1 LKTELFSQFYSDY
14 NLIQHDS
21 KTTWFI
27 FKQPGCF
34 VFISIQMLRI
44 FYHKDHTIKKTED
57 LDAFKDISKDQF
69 LWVDLQ
75 FPTEEEIIMVE
86 SAFKINFNLQQEES
100 DLESNSRF
108 YETEEFIY
116 INSDFTIRRNNFY
129 EKCPVIFYLLNDILI
144 TKRNAD
150 LPSFAETV
158 KKIKRNQKAFK
169 NGSEVLEGLL
179 ETKVDLDS
187 DYMELISKEIA
198 QVGKDLSKD
207 TTNEEKVLIKLNE
220 YQESA
225 MFIREGFVDKL
236 RVVSSLMK
244 CEDFSNTNRLK
255 ILIKDIN
262 SMLEFSSFIFKRL
275 EYLQNTLMGLINI
288 EQNKTIKI
296 FTIVSVVF
304 LPPTLIASIY
314 GMNFRSMPELNWSFG
329 YPLAIILIISS
340 SLLTLFIFKR
350 KNWL

>member
-1 LKTELFSQFYSDY
+1 
-14 NLIQHDS
+14 
-21 KTTWFI
+21 
-27 FKQPGCF
+27 
-34 VFISIQMLRI
+34 MLRA
-44 FYHKDHTIKKTED
+44 FYHKNNTIEKTDD
-57 LDAFKDISKDQF
+57 LDFFKHASMDQF
-69 LWVDLQ
+69 LWVDIQ
-75 FPTEEEIIMVE
+75 FPTDEEIITVE
-86 SAFKINFNLQQEES
+86 STFKINFNIQHEES

-116 INSDFTIRRNNFY
+116 INSDFTIKRNNFY
-129 EKCPVIFYLLNDILI
+129 ENCSVIFYLLDGILI

-169 NGSEVLEGLL
+169 NGSEILEGIL
-179 ETKVDLDS
+179 ESKVDLDS

-207 TTNEEKVLIKLNE
+207 TTNEEKALIKLNE

-244 CEDFSNTNRLK
+244 CEEFKNTARLK

-314 GMNFRSMPELNWSFG
+314 GMNFKSMPELNWSFG
-329 YPLAIILIISS
+329 YPLAILIIISS
-340 SLLTLFIFKR
+340 SLLTLFIFRR
-350 KNWL
+350 KKWL